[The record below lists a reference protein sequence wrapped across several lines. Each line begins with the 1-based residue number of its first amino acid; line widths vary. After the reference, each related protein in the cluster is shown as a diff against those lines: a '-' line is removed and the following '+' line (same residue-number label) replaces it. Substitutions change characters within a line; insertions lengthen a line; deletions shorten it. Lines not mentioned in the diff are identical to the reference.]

1 MRKADLEKRVG
12 EVVILDLVSGAQ
24 VTTVLKELTID
35 GYALVGKLMLFQ
47 VVPEP
52 RNPMQQP
59 HPEANPIENKVKN
72 GLYGFPLIEPE
83 DEIALDINHI
93 VMMHPA
99 HRDMETVYTRVTSG
113 IEIAAPGA
121 LSALDAA
128 NTQRR

>member
-35 GYALVGKLMLFQ
+35 GYAIVGKLMLFQ

-59 HPEANPIENKVKN
+59 HPEANPIPAAT
-72 GLYGFPLIEPE
+72 GRRMIF
-83 DEIALDINHI
+83 
-93 VMMHPA
+93 PA
-99 HRDMETVYTRVTSG
+99 HRAGR
-113 IEIAAPGA
+113 
-121 LSALDAA
+121 
-128 NTQRR
+128 